1 MSFVFFPSHGE
12 NITVHRQPSIS
23 AQQLIL
29 LQQLINSWAS
39 HQHPQ
44 EEQPR
49 SYLSMP
55 GPTRKRGRYITA
67 PSSSSS
73 SSPASNST
81 SSLVSTSTTP
91 SNLRR
96 RRQRCMLLAAALPA
110 CCSSGS
116 LALASTVGSATRRIS
131 LTGRSTLLAFASRA
145 DTAQLVPSRRLLSAA
160 STSGIAARTSGVDRS
175 TVFASDLDLQRP
187 LARLFATM
195 GPIEDT
201 TAAQAD
207 ALGNDDHDDA
217 PAPVAAESIQA
228 RRVVATP
235 HSLSECGDRLRA
247 GDLVSFPTE
256 TVYGLGCHA
265 LDPEAVSK
273 VFRAKERPLSDP
285 LIVHVTNT
293 VDAMKLWDASSST
306 TAPNDASVEGRA
318 LHVLCDA
325 FWPGPL
331 TIVAKAAPS
340 VPGIVMAGTG
350 YVACRSPSHPV
361 ARALIDAAQVP
372 IAAPSANKFGHVSP
386 TRADHVLDDLGAED
400 VWVVDPSMDSA
411 SSSSSS
417 EGGEEGSDDTTS
429 NAAVCNVGVES
440 TVAKVEMSSEERGK
454 VVVLRHGAVSTTDI
468 RRALD
473 KVGLAEQFEVLAV
486 VRSTGDH
493 VAHVAPGQTIR
504 HYSPDVV
511 SYMIAHS
518 RYGQGMELGQEETA
532 FLSQAVVIDFAGRLA
547 ALKDFSLA
555 YRDLSSDGD
564 SAEAAA
570 KVFDALRWAEDVEGA
585 ERVYFPEL
593 VVSQSATTSDD
604 KVAADVG
611 EEDALT
617 LAVKDR
623 LTRAASGVVIDT
635 LQ

>member
-1 MSFVFFPSHGE
+1 
-12 NITVHRQPSIS
+12 
-23 AQQLIL
+23 
-29 LQQLINSWAS
+29 
-39 HQHPQ
+39 
-44 EEQPR
+44 
-49 SYLSMP
+49 
-55 GPTRKRGRYITA
+55 
-67 PSSSSS
+67 
-73 SSPASNST
+73 
-81 SSLVSTSTTP
+81 
-91 SNLRR
+91 
-96 RRQRCMLLAAALPA
+96 MLLAAALPA
-110 CCSSGS
+110 YCSSGS
-116 LALASTVGSATRRIS
+116 LALASAVGSATRRIS
-131 LTGRSTLLAFASRA
+131 LSSESKLLAFASRA
-145 DTAQLVPSRRLLSAA
+145 DKSRRRVFSVS
-160 STSGIAARTSGVDRS
+160 STYYHSPRTSGVGRS
-175 TVFASDLDLQRP
+175 AVFAPDFDFCRP
-187 LARLFATM
+187 PTRNFATM

-207 ALGNDDHDDA
+207 ALGNGDHDDNVPA
-217 PAPVAAESIQA
+217 PAGAGAGAESVEA
-228 RRVVATP
+228 KRVPATP

-306 TAPNDASVEGRA
+306 TAPNDTSVEGRA
-318 LHVLCDA
+318 LHALCNA

-386 TRADHVLDDLGAED
+386 TRADHVLNDLGAED

-411 SSSSSS
+411 STSSSS
-417 EGGEEGSDDTTS
+417 EGGGGDQGSNDQKSST
-429 NAAVCNVGVES
+429 AVCNVGVES
-440 TVAKVEMSSEERGK
+440 TVAKVEMSSEGSGK

-473 KVGLAEQFEVLAV
+473 KVGLTEQFEVIAV

-518 RYGQGMELGQEETA
+518 RYGQGMELGQEEAA

-547 ALKDFSLA
+547 ALKDYSLA
-555 YRDLSSDGD
+555 YRDLSSEGD

-570 KVFDALRWAEDVEGA
+570 KVFDALRWAEDVQGA

-593 VVSQSATTSDD
+593 VVSQSPAAASDD
-604 KVAADVG
+604 KVAAGSVG

>member
-1 MSFVFFPSHGE
+1 
-12 NITVHRQPSIS
+12 
-23 AQQLIL
+23 
-29 LQQLINSWAS
+29 
-39 HQHPQ
+39 
-44 EEQPR
+44 
-49 SYLSMP
+49 
-55 GPTRKRGRYITA
+55 
-67 PSSSSS
+67 
-73 SSPASNST
+73 
-81 SSLVSTSTTP
+81 
-91 SNLRR
+91 
-96 RRQRCMLLAAALPA
+96 MLLAAALPA
-110 CCSSGS
+110 YCSRGS
-116 LALASTVGSATRRIS
+116 LALASAVGSATRRVS
-131 LTGRSTLLAFASRA
+131 LSGKSKLLAFASRGNTSLHRA
-145 DTAQLVPSRRLLSAA
+145 FSVS
-160 STSGIAARTSGVDRS
+160 STSGLSPGTSAIGRLA
-175 TVFASDLDLQRP
+175 VFASDLDLHRP
-187 LARLFATM
+187 LTRTFATM

-207 ALGNDDHDDA
+207 ALGNDDHDDTVAA
-217 PAPVAAESIQA
+217 PADAQSVQA
-228 RRVVATP
+228 RRVAATP
-235 HSLSECGDRLRA
+235 HSLTECGDRLRA

-285 LIVHVTNT
+285 LIVHVTST
-293 VDAMKLWDASSST
+293 VDAVKLWDASSAT

-318 LHVLCDA
+318 LHALCDA

-417 EGGEEGSDDTTS
+417 SEGGGGDQGSNDQTS
-429 NAAVCNVGVES
+429 STAVCNVGVES
-440 TVAKVEMSSEERGK
+440 TVAKVEMSSEESGK

-473 KVGLAEQFEVLAV
+473 KVGLSEHFEVIAV

-547 ALKDFSLA
+547 ALKDYSLA
-555 YRDLSSDGD
+555 YRDLSSEGD

-570 KVFDALRWAEDVEGA
+570 KVFDALRWAEDVQGA

-593 VVSQSATTSDD
+593 VVSQSSGAASDD
-604 KVAADVG
+604 KVAAGSVG

>member
-1 MSFVFFPSHGE
+1 M
-12 NITVHRQPSIS
+12 
-23 AQQLIL
+23 
-29 LQQLINSWAS
+29 
-39 HQHPQ
+39 
-44 EEQPR
+44 
-49 SYLSMP
+49 
-55 GPTRKRGRYITA
+55 
-67 PSSSSS
+67 
-73 SSPASNST
+73 
-81 SSLVSTSTTP
+81 
-91 SNLRR
+91 
-96 RRQRCMLLAAALPA
+96 
-110 CCSSGS
+110 
-116 LALASTVGSATRRIS
+116 
-131 LTGRSTLLAFASRA
+131 
-145 DTAQLVPSRRLLSAA
+145 
-160 STSGIAARTSGVDRS
+160 
-175 TVFASDLDLQRP
+175 
-187 LARLFATM
+187 
-195 GPIEDT
+195 
-201 TAAQAD
+201 
-207 ALGNDDHDDA
+207 
-217 PAPVAAESIQA
+217 
-228 RRVVATP
+228 
-235 HSLSECGDRLRA
+235 
-247 GDLVSFPTE
+247 VSFPTE

-293 VDAMKLWDASSST
+293 VDAMKLWDASSAT

-318 LHVLCDA
+318 LNALCDA

-340 VPGIVMAGTG
+340 VPSIVMAGTG

-400 VWVVDPSMDSA
+400 VWVVDPNMDSA

-417 EGGEEGSDDTTS
+417 EEGGGDQGSNDKTS
-429 NAAVCNVGVES
+429 STAVCNVGVES
-440 TVAKVEMSSEERGK
+440 TVAKVEMSSEESGK

-473 KVGLAEQFEVLAV
+473 KVGLTEHFEVIAV

-518 RYGQGMELGQEETA
+518 RYGQGMELGQEESA

-547 ALKDFSLA
+547 ALKDYSLA
-555 YRDLSSDGD
+555 YRDLSSEGD

-570 KVFDALRWAEDVEGA
+570 KVFDALRWAEDVQGA

-593 VVSQSATTSDD
+593 VVSQSPDASASDD
-604 KVAADVG
+604 KVATGTVG

>member
-1 MSFVFFPSHGE
+1 M
-12 NITVHRQPSIS
+12 
-23 AQQLIL
+23 
-29 LQQLINSWAS
+29 
-39 HQHPQ
+39 
-44 EEQPR
+44 
-49 SYLSMP
+49 
-55 GPTRKRGRYITA
+55 
-67 PSSSSS
+67 
-73 SSPASNST
+73 
-81 SSLVSTSTTP
+81 LV
-91 SNLRR
+91 
-96 RRQRCMLLAAALPA
+96 AAALPA
-110 CCSSGS
+110 YCSSS
-116 LALASTVGSATRRIS
+116 SFALPATRILS
-131 LTGRSTLLAFASRA
+131 TGRSALAFTFAQSRA
-145 DTAQLVPSRRLLSAA
+145 TSQLVPRSRQFTASAPIATNLDRLRRPVLTCLYSLAPNATA
-160 STSGIAARTSGVDRS
+160 SS
-175 TVFASDLDLQRP
+175 
-187 LARLFATM
+187 ATM

-207 ALGNDDHDDA
+207 ALGDDDGDDHESVP
-217 PAPVAAESIQA
+217 PAPSA
-228 RRVVATP
+228 RRVAATP
-235 HSLSECGDRLRA
+235 HSLSECGDRLRS

-273 VFRAKERPLSDP
+273 VFRAKERPLTDP
-285 LIVHVTNT
+285 LIVHITNT
-293 VDAMKLWDASSST
+293 LDAMKLWDASASTST
-306 TAPNDASVEGRA
+306 TSPNDTSVEGRA
-318 LHVLCDA
+318 LHALCDA

-331 TIVAKAAPS
+331 TVVAKAAPS

-386 TRADHVLDDLGAED
+386 TRADHVLDDLGDED
-400 VWVVDPSMDSA
+400 VWVVDPSIG
-411 SSSSSS
+411 S
-417 EGGEEGSDDTTS
+417 EGGESDEVASRET
-429 NAAVCNVGVES
+429 VCNVGVES
-440 TVAKVEMSSEERGK
+440 TVAKVEMSSEDSGK

-473 KVGLAEQFEVLAV
+473 KVGLSEQIEVMAV

-518 RYGQGMELGQEETA
+518 RYGQGMELGREETA
-532 FLSQAVVIDFAGRLA
+532 FLSQAVVIDFAGRLS
-547 ALKDFSLA
+547 ALKDYALA
-555 YRDLSSDGD
+555 YRDLSSGGD
-564 SAEAAA
+564 SSEAAA
-570 KVFDALRWAEDVEGA
+570 KVFDALRWAENVQGA
-585 ERVYFPEL
+585 ERVYFPEI
-593 VVSQSATTSDD
+593 VVSQPASDTAATP
-604 KVAADVG
+604 VG

>member
-1 MSFVFFPSHGE
+1 
-12 NITVHRQPSIS
+12 
-23 AQQLIL
+23 
-29 LQQLINSWAS
+29 
-39 HQHPQ
+39 
-44 EEQPR
+44 
-49 SYLSMP
+49 
-55 GPTRKRGRYITA
+55 
-67 PSSSSS
+67 
-73 SSPASNST
+73 
-81 SSLVSTSTTP
+81 
-91 SNLRR
+91 
-96 RRQRCMLLAAALPA
+96 MLLAAALPA
-110 CCSSGS
+110 YCSSSS
-116 LALASTVGSATRRIS
+116 LALASTVGCAAKRVPLCGKSK
-131 LTGRSTLLAFASRA
+131 LLAFASRA
-145 DTAQLVPSRRLLSAA
+145 DTTQLVPSRQLLS
-160 STSGIAARTSGVDRS
+160 STFSICDTRNSAIGRS
-175 TVFASDLDLQRP
+175 AVLASDLNLHRP
-187 LARLFATM
+187 LTRIFATM
-195 GPIEDT
+195 GPIENT

-207 ALGNDDHDDA
+207 ALGNDDHDDNVAA
-217 PAPVAAESIQA
+217 PAAAQSVQA
-228 RRVVATP
+228 RRVAATP

-293 VDAMKLWDASSST
+293 VDAMKLWDASSAT

-318 LHVLCDA
+318 LNALCDA

-340 VPGIVMAGTG
+340 VPSIVMAGTG

-400 VWVVDPSMDSA
+400 VWVVDPNMDSA
-411 SSSSSS
+411 SSLAS
-417 EGGEEGSDDTTS
+417 EEGRDQGSNDKTS
-429 NAAVCNVGVES
+429 STAVCNVGVES
-440 TVAKVEMSSEERGK
+440 TVAKVEMSSEESGK

-473 KVGLAEQFEVLAV
+473 KVGLTEHFEVIAV

-518 RYGQGMELGQEETA
+518 RYGQGMELGQEESA

-547 ALKDFSLA
+547 ALKDYSLA
-555 YRDLSSDGD
+555 YRDLSSEGD

-570 KVFDALRWAEDVEGA
+570 KVFDALRWAEDVQGA

-593 VVSQSATTSDD
+593 VVSQSPDASASDD
-604 KVAADVG
+604 KVATGTVG

>member
-1 MSFVFFPSHGE
+1 LAPKLGSHC
-12 NITVHRQPSIS
+12 P
-23 AQQLIL
+23 
-29 LQQLINSWAS
+29 
-39 HQHPQ
+39 
-44 EEQPR
+44 
-49 SYLSMP
+49 
-55 GPTRKRGRYITA
+55 PTR
-67 PSSSSS
+67 
-73 SSPASNST
+73 
-81 SSLVSTSTTP
+81 LF
-91 SNLRR
+91 
-96 RRQRCMLLAAALPA
+96 
-110 CCSSGS
+110 S
-116 LALASTVGSATRRIS
+116 LAPNATASG
-131 LTGRSTLLAFASRA
+131 
-145 DTAQLVPSRRLLSAA
+145 
-160 STSGIAARTSGVDRS
+160 
-175 TVFASDLDLQRP
+175 
-187 LARLFATM
+187 TM

-207 ALGNDDHDDA
+207 ALGNDHYDIVL
-217 PAPVAAESIQA
+217 PAASASAANAAGSVHA
-228 RRVVATP
+228 RRVAATP

-293 VDAMKLWDASSST
+293 ADAMKLWDASSP
-306 TAPNDASVEGRA
+306 TASPNDPSPERRA
-318 LHVLCDA
+318 LHALCDA

-400 VWVVDPSMDSA
+400 VWVVDPAMDS
-411 SSSSSS
+411 SS
-417 EGGEEGSDDTTS
+417 GGEESGATRSET
-429 NAAVCNVGVES
+429 VCDVGVES
-440 TVAKVEMSSEERGK
+440 TVAKVEMASEHSGK

-473 KVGLAEQFEVLAV
+473 KLGLAEQFEVVAV
-486 VRSTGDH
+486 VQSTGDH

-518 RYGQGMELGQEETA
+518 RYGQGMELGQEETT
-532 FLSQAVVIDFAGRLA
+532 FLSQAVVIDFAGRLG
-547 ALKDFSLA
+547 ALKDYALA
-555 YRDLSSDGD
+555 YRDLSSEGD

-570 KVFDALRWAEDVEGA
+570 KVFDALRWAEDVQGA

-593 VVSQSATTSDD
+593 VVSQSGDG
-604 KVAADVG
+604 KMAAGVG

-623 LTRAASGVVIDT
+623 LTRAASGVVVDT

>member
-1 MSFVFFPSHGE
+1 
-12 NITVHRQPSIS
+12 
-23 AQQLIL
+23 
-29 LQQLINSWAS
+29 
-39 HQHPQ
+39 
-44 EEQPR
+44 
-49 SYLSMP
+49 
-55 GPTRKRGRYITA
+55 
-67 PSSSSS
+67 
-73 SSPASNST
+73 
-81 SSLVSTSTTP
+81 
-91 SNLRR
+91 
-96 RRQRCMLLAAALPA
+96 
-110 CCSSGS
+110 
-116 LALASTVGSATRRIS
+116 
-131 LTGRSTLLAFASRA
+131 
-145 DTAQLVPSRRLLSAA
+145 
-160 STSGIAARTSGVDRS
+160 
-175 TVFASDLDLQRP
+175 
-187 LARLFATM
+187 M

-207 ALGNDDHDDA
+207 ALGDDDGDDHESVP
-217 PAPVAAESIQA
+217 PAPSA
-228 RRVVATP
+228 RRVAATP
-235 HSLSECGDRLRA
+235 HSLSECGDRLRS

-273 VFRAKERPLSDP
+273 VFRAKERPLTDP
-285 LIVHVTNT
+285 LIVHITNT
-293 VDAMKLWDASSST
+293 LDAMKLWDASAST
-306 TAPNDASVEGRA
+306 TSPNDTSTEGRA
-318 LHVLCDA
+318 LHALCNA

-331 TIVAKAAPS
+331 TVVAKAAPS

-386 TRADHVLDDLGAED
+386 TRADHVLDDLGDED
-400 VWVVDPSMDSA
+400 VWVVDPSIG
-411 SSSSSS
+411 S
-417 EGGEEGSDDTTS
+417 EGGESDEVASRET
-429 NAAVCNVGVES
+429 VCNVGVES
-440 TVAKVEMSSEERGK
+440 TVAKVEMSSEDSGK

-473 KVGLAEQFEVLAV
+473 KVGLSEQIEVMAV

-518 RYGQGMELGQEETA
+518 RYGQGMELGREETA
-532 FLSQAVVIDFAGRLA
+532 FLSQAVVIDFAGRLS
-547 ALKDFSLA
+547 ALKDYALA
-555 YRDLSSDGD
+555 YRDLSSGGD
-564 SAEAAA
+564 SSEAAA
-570 KVFDALRWAEDVEGA
+570 KVFDALRWAENVQGA
-585 ERVYFPEL
+585 ERVYFPEII
-593 VVSQSATTSDD
+593 VSQPVSDTAATP
-604 KVAADVG
+604 VG

>member
-1 MSFVFFPSHGE
+1 M
-12 NITVHRQPSIS
+12 
-23 AQQLIL
+23 
-29 LQQLINSWAS
+29 
-39 HQHPQ
+39 
-44 EEQPR
+44 PR
-49 SYLSMP
+49 
-55 GPTRKRGRYITA
+55 PTRKRGRIISC
-67 PSSSSS
+67 PPVSSSSAPTVAS
-73 SSPASNST
+73 SFH
-81 SSLVSTSTTP
+81 STSTTHP
-91 SNLRR
+91 CRR
-96 RRQRCMLLAAALPA
+96 RHRCMLLAAALPA
-110 CCSSGS
+110 YCSSSS
-116 LALASTVGSATRRIS
+116 LALPSAVGSATRRIS
-131 LTGRSTLLAFASRA
+131 LTGRSALAFAFASKGPSR
-145 DTAQLVPSRRLLSAA
+145 DTSQLVPSRQFTAPGSTSIPTSTSTHTGRSPLATNLDHLHRPRTRLFSLAPNAATSAA
-160 STSGIAARTSGVDRS
+160 
-175 TVFASDLDLQRP
+175 
-187 LARLFATM
+187 M

-207 ALGNDDHDDA
+207 ALGNDDDHDNINPGSA
-217 PAPVAAESIQA
+217 AGAESVQA
-228 RRVVATP
+228 RRVAATP
-235 HSLSECGDRLRA
+235 HSLSECGDRLRS

-293 VDAMKLWDASSST
+293 LDAMKLWDASASKTS
-306 TAPNDASVEGRA
+306 PNDISVEGRA
-318 LHVLCDA
+318 LNALCDA

-400 VWVVDPSMDSA
+400 VWVVDPSMA
-411 SSSSSS
+411 S
-417 EGGEEGSDDTTS
+417 EGGEGEAASRE
-429 NAAVCNVGVES
+429 AVCNVGVES
-440 TVAKVEMSSEERGK
+440 TVAKVEMSSEDSGK
-454 VVVLRHGAVSTTDI
+454 VVILRHGAVSTTDV
-468 RRALD
+468 RRALE
-473 KVGLAEQFEVLAV
+473 KVGLTKQFEVLAV

-511 SYMIAHS
+511 SYMISHS

-532 FLSQAVVIDFAGRLA
+532 FLSQAVVIDFAGRLG
-547 ALKDFSLA
+547 ALKDYALA
-555 YRDLSSDGD
+555 YRDLSSEGD
-564 SAEAAA
+564 SSEAAS
-570 KVFDALRWAEDVEGA
+570 KVFDALRWAEDVQGA
-585 ERVYFPEL
+585 ERVYFPEI
-593 VVSQSATTSDD
+593 VVSQSASDTARSEDD
-604 KVAADVG
+604 KTVPVG